1 MCHPQKKIKSVTGT
15 RVAIYCD
22 LCVCQE
28 CPCII
33 SFNPSSPLRQ
43 LQYEAGIIMKNYVV
57 FNLQCAM
64 QIEGTFSPC
73 FSACMSGFGWAYWLT
88 FVLRWMVSSMRIIKQ
103 FYLIP
108 TLRASLYFGNSVKRK
123 RVTKSNSPA
132 IHLETEFFHVA
143 DVHIFL
149 GWQNVCIC
157 ISSICSQKPPLDMYI
172 YMWAV

>member
-1 MCHPQKKIKSVTGT
+1 MSSKKIKSVTGT

-22 LCVCQE
+22 LCMCQE
-28 CPCII
+28 CHCII
-33 SFNPSSPLRQ
+33 SFNPSSSLGQ

-57 FNLQCAM
+57 LTCNV
-64 QIEGTFSPC
+64 PC
-73 FSACMSGFGWAYWLT
+73 KYKVLLVHWKACVSGFCWAYWLIS
-88 FVLRWMVSSMRIIKQ
+88 VLRWMVSSMRIIKQ

-108 TLRASLYFGNSVKRK
+108 TLRASLYFGNSVKHE

-132 IHLETEFFHVA
+132 IHLETEFFHIA

-157 ISSICSQKPPLDMYI
+157 ISSICNQKPPLDMYV
-172 YMWAV
+172 YMCAV